1 MAQVTFL
8 PTPDGCRHRQHQPP
22 MTLEKAMKT
31 NRWRTATAGTLAGL
45 TLLAAGCQ
53 SAGSGQPAAGSS
65 PAVDDGTEITMWTRS
80 PTATFSQTLIDA
92 YNAGHNNKVK
102 LTVVPADSYQQK
114 VGTAAGSKQLPDVLA
129 SDVVYAPNYAA
140 KGVFQDLTARV
151 DALPFKSSLAPAHIK
166 AATFDG
172 KVFAVPHDIDL
183 SALFYN
189 KALFTKAGLDP
200 EKPPATLGEVYTDA
214 KKIDALPGVDG
225 YFFGG
230 SCPGCMLFTTWPMI
244 WASGQTVINEAGTAS
259 TVDNPAAAQIYALYH
274 KMYAEHLVPAAVK
287 NETGPT
293 WVQAFGEGK
302 IGIQPMG
309 ATTLQAMKEG
319 PDLAVGVAPIP
330 GLTGGSS
337 SFVGGDVLGISANS
351 KHAAAAWDFISWT
364 LSDQAQVEVVAK
376 SKNITVR
383 SDLAQNT
390 YATKDPRLA
399 TFNKLAT
406 EGQTPISV
414 NFGKTYNDPNGPWT
428 ATVSD
433 AVFGSG
439 DPAAILKQHNDA
451 ITSSLASA
459 G

>member
-1 MAQVTFL
+1 MN
-8 PTPDGCRHRQHQPP
+8 D
-22 MTLEKAMKT
+22 
-31 NRWRTATAGTLAGL
+31 NRWRTTAVGTLAGL
-45 TLLAAGCQ
+45 ALLAAGCQ
-53 SAGSGQPAAGSS
+53 SAGTDEPTAGTSA
-65 PAVDDGTEITMWTRS
+65 AVDDGTQLTMWTRS

-92 YNAGHNNKVK
+92 YNAGHRNKVK

-114 VGTAAGSKQLPDVLA
+114 VGTAAGSRQLPDVLA

-140 KGVFQDLTARV
+140 KGVYQDVTARI
-151 DALPFKSSLAPAHIK
+151 DKLPFKSTLAPAHLK
-166 AATFDG
+166 AATHDG
-172 KVFAVPHDIDL
+172 KVYAVPHDIDL

-189 KALFTKAGLDP
+189 KKLFSKAGLDP
-200 EKPPATLGEVYTDA
+200 EKPPATLDEVYADA

-244 WASGQTVINEAGTAS
+244 WASGQTVINDAGTAS
-259 TVDNPAAAQIYALYH
+259 TVDNPVAAQIYALYR
-274 KMYAEHLVPAAVK
+274 KMYTEGLVPKSAK

-293 WVQAFGEGK
+293 WVQSFSDGK

-309 ATTLQAMKEG
+309 ATTLQGIKEG
-319 PDLAVGVAPIP
+319 AGLEVGVAPIP
-330 GLTGGSS
+330 GLTGGSN

-376 SKNITVR
+376 NKNITVR
-383 SDLAQNT
+383 GDLAQNT

-399 TFNKLAT
+399 TFNKLAA

-428 ATVSD
+428 ATVNE
-433 AVFGSG
+433 AVFGTG
-439 DPAAILKQHNDA
+439 EPAAILRKHNDA
-451 ITSSLASA
+451 ITSSLASD